1 MTFEQRRQMY
11 RDAMLREAVGRG
23 DFLLKVQHR
32 TLHHHRH
39 PLRRRLPGYA
49 ERELASVRDRDA
61 LLQQV
66 PTHLV
71 DVWREGALHDA
82 EMVSVPLTG
91 WSNSGGSCAVLTFD
105 SVLADLD
112 KKPLLVS
119 SVAGALEVASEVT
132 VTFRGRPLRVWRYG
146 RPNAQVLAHGKRTV
160 HLFPGGAGG
169 PRATDLREATGG
181 SEQWHAATDD
191 GACLLQL
198 DIPSFGT
205 DALEDAWHL
214 TRAQVA
220 LPSHELYRFLM
231 PSLYPQWPPVTSAA
245 AAPLVPAV
253 AAAEGGADLGGADLG
268 GADLGEAELEL
279 TIYTA
284 TGQRLAT
291 GRSTCRLSAA
301 PPALREERR
310 VRTIEVAATADKE
323 AVMQLRLH
331 GSARSAPTP
340 PFAPRAGILS
350 LVLRQRRQV
359 VAATCTHFTGAVG
372 GLEAGFVLGEAVY
385 EDASGVTQRETM
397 DGRLTYSGLR
407 VVLSGGGGEADGVPP
422 AGSMAGSRE
431 GEKSVGW
438 EGEKS
443 VGWEV
448 RDVRL
453 VLLVPAQEVD
463 GVTFQPRAC
472 GLEWA
477 RDLRRLVDPT
487 PPAPTV
493 LA

>member
-1 MTFEQRRQMY
+1 MTLEQRRQFY

-160 HLFPGGAGG
+160 HLFAGGAGG

-214 TRAQVA
+214 TRAQFA

-245 AAPLVPAV
+245 TAPLVPAV

-385 EDASGVTQRETM
+385 EDTSGVTQRETM

-422 AGSMAGSRE
+422 AGSRE
-431 GEKSVGW
+431 GE
-438 EGEKS
+438 ES

-463 GVTFQPRAC
+463 GVTFQPHAC